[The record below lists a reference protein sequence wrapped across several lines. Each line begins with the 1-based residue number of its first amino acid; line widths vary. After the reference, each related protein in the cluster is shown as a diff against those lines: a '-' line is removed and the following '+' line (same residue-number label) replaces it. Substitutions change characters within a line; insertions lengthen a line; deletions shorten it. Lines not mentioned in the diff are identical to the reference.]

1 MRLRRAREHGSGGR
15 SKTTR
20 TKTHCNQVTVRL
32 PAVILDLMKSPLC
45 PYGRAFMEPNSEEM
59 EPAMDGCSQ
68 FVRRSRQ
75 AVRLHRLNVATLL
88 LPPVPMHAGS
98 CSLGCLFPPSVRQ
111 ELRIDFRN
119 SAVLQRAAQTPS
131 LALQLSYASGLIAQP
146 QSARSVRRQ
155 DTLPFDIPHHSS
167 RASRGAQL

>member
-68 FVRRSRQ
+68 LVGRSPQ
-75 AVRLHRLNVATLL
+75 AIRPHRLNVAFLL
-88 LPPVPMHAGS
+88 LRPIPTHGGS
-98 CSLGCLFPPSVRQ
+98 CSLRCFSSFSVRQ
-111 ELRIDFRN
+111 ELRPDLGKHAFRQG
-119 SAVLQRAAQTPS
+119 AEQAPS
-131 LALQLSYASGLIAQP
+131 SALQLSHVSGLIAQP

-155 DTLPFDIPHHSS
+155 DTLPFDIPDHSS